1 MIMLPSPRILSTT
14 RPSWRTPRRMCQSSA
29 SRHRTLTSPPR
40 PVVWVIASRLATR
53 RISSL
58 STPKQVTLTNSDTI
72 VDKCLGNIIASIML
86 QTKSTISLI
95 CLCLYVCMPPKMTE
109 IVFHHAPPTRRSFN
123 KSLWF
128 PHNKLK
134 RLLCPHNQTS
144 RTRMSRRGNLHC
156 SLNWISLPVFYRGAK
171 ALRNVLEDI
180 SVVSFLLSQCV
191 GEYLLIM
198 KEFTVQAIFFPHY
211 FCPPKEGR
219 MVYFY
224 AFCEYIVTQI
234 QKHAFLSRWKLKLA
248 KGFRSICLDLEL
260 LWDQVSELVNWCSDS
275 LRLYITSLEPVW
287 KHCMRN

>member
-1 MIMLPSPRILSTT
+1 
-14 RPSWRTPRRMCQSSA
+14 
-29 SRHRTLTSPPR
+29 
-40 PVVWVIASRLATR
+40 
-53 RISSL
+53 
-58 STPKQVTLTNSDTI
+58 
-72 VDKCLGNIIASIML
+72 
-86 QTKSTISLI
+86 
-95 CLCLYVCMPPKMTE
+95 MTE

-171 ALRNVLEDI
+171 ALRSVLEDI

-198 KEFTVQAIFFPHY
+198 KEFTVQAIFFPYY

-219 MVYFY
+219 TVYFC
-224 AFCEYIVTQI
+224 AFCEYIVTQKK
-234 QKHAFLSRWKLKLA
+234 KHAFLSRWKLKLA

-260 LWDQVSELVNWCSDS
+260 LWDQDGFLKCLS
-275 LRLYITSLEPVW
+275 LWTDAQTACGCILPLLSLWESTAWDIKACEYFTKKPKTKW
-287 KHCMRN
+287 GGDWEWNICT